1 MVDCQR
7 SLSCLIACNATA
19 SNKRTNKRN
28 LENIWFMT
36 PNLGGWERPTQLIG
50 PYWSYISFINIQ
62 YSAEVIHPLGIHKIL
77 RILEPFVEWSQVIQ
91 RILDH
96 ALRET
101 PCSLG
106 SAIETLRWAAAFC

>member
-19 SNKRTNKRN
+19 SNKRTNKRK

-36 PNLGGWERPTQLIG
+36 PNLGGWERPAQLIG
-50 PYWSYISFINIQ
+50 PLYLLSIFST
-62 YSAEVIHPLGIHKIL
+62 EVIHALGIYILL

-101 PCSLG
+101 PCLLG
-106 SAIETLRWAAAFC
+106 SAIETLRWAAGFC